1 MPRLLHRVV
10 RNTLVMRV
18 EKASFGSLK
27 GVRINL
33 KGYPSLVF
41 VTLNHHAF
49 ATHALERSRRVLPLK
64 MESAMIIE
72 DEEVLK
78 EKRRSSDAERE
89 KTTGGSTSLS
99 PRRREHHHHHQGLS
113 SSFEDEIMKKA
124 GGGGGGSSSSQ
135 VQQPQ
140 RPKSRGPPPGGKTKE
155 ARESSSATD
164 LARLEDTTRVDRLIR
179 EREQMRRN
187 RSFSILDDDMKS
199 EVSGAR
205 EDLDQKSTSEG
216 ENQPS
221 VVGVDVQDKIAQAA
235 QASTGRLIIA
245 ANRLPVSVKKG
256 EDGKW
261 GLTISSGGLVSA
273 LLGVGKSYGMLWVGW
288 PGVFIDEGP
297 DRDALTETLLEKRCL
312 PIWLTRNQVELYY
325 NGYCNNILWPL
336 FNYVPLTFEP
346 KLSSTKDM
354 ASQWLAYISAN
365 QLFEEAIMSVFVP
378 GDIVWCHDYH
388 LMLLPQM
395 LRKNDDKMKIGWFLH
410 TPFPSSEIYRT
421 LPMREELLIS
431 VLKADLVGFH
441 TYDYAR
447 HFVSSCSRILAFE
460 GRPDGVEDGGNFTRV
475 AAFPIGIDPTR
486 FHDALAKKVVQD
498 HILELK
504 ARFKGRKVML
514 GVDRLD
520 MIKGIPQK
528 LLGYEKF
535 LNEHPEWRDQVV
547 LVQIA
552 VPTRSDVPEYQKL
565 TSQVHEIVGRINGRF
580 GTLGSVPIQHLDC
593 SLSFAELTAL
603 YAVTDCCLVTSLRD
617 GMNLVSY
624 EYVSCQS
631 QNAGVLILSEFAG
644 AAQSLGAGSILVNPW
659 NVTEVAQAI
668 DDALTMPET
677 ERRER
682 HKFNFSHVEVHTSQA
697 WADTFIAELN
707 DTHVEA
713 ELRRLRIPPRLRAS
727 DLIGPFTESRQRLVI
742 LGFNATLTKKDS
754 RSQADRIKS
763 RNVNKIIKPKTG
775 DVSPL
780 HSVSQECIARLCDDP
795 NTTVCI
801 FSGSERHKL
810 AKKFAVLPKV
820 WIVAENGC
828 FIRPPL
834 ITNDDE
840 NEDNNGDDDDK
851 KDEDHREEKKDVF
864 KVPKL
869 PPKWHTLVEM
879 SQLDWLESV
888 EVVFE
893 YFCERTPRSYV
904 EIRETSLLWSYKY
917 SDPDFGRQQA
927 RDLLQHLRTGPISN
941 ANVDIIQGMKSV
953 EARPVGLSKGVA
965 VDKIVQMIA
974 KDGKG
979 GQKEIDFAFCA
990 GHFLGR
996 DEDIFTYLDSH
1007 TGDHG
1012 VSTEST
1018 PNAKSP
1024 KGQVDTNNGYS
1035 PTKVSSELTKSL
1047 EKVHINGGDDFRD
1060 AGRETPP
1067 TYETVDSE
1075 NNPLVVT
1082 PMKLLERSSQRRQ
1095 SSFRGTAV
1103 SSAEKNGELETHG
1116 LQPNESFAESLGS
1129 VIDTKKRKA
1138 DVRFGS
1144 VFTCTVGRKHSPAH
1158 YFVDDSDQI
1167 AELLVGLVNIMNDG
1181 KGLVEL
1187 LQFNDASDEVSQEAP
1202 ERSLSRARSVD
1213 EFQQF
1218 ASQKQESKQ
1227 KMRRSS
1233 IDYGSPNKMNIGL
1246 GREGSTS
1253 LSSLQE
1259 AEYQPR
1265 NGMEGI

>member
-1 MPRLLHRVV
+1 
-10 RNTLVMRV
+10 
-18 EKASFGSLK
+18 
-27 GVRINL
+27 
-33 KGYPSLVF
+33 
-41 VTLNHHAF
+41 
-49 ATHALERSRRVLPLK
+49 

-72 DEEVLK
+72 DDQEIVK
-78 EKRRSSDAERE
+78 ETKRQSMDME
-89 KTTGGSTSLS
+89 KSF
-99 PRRREHHHHHQGLS
+99 RLS
-113 SSFEDEIMKKA
+113 SEQPFVSGQGANTNTNNSANKQTNRKLQTIY
-124 GGGGGGSSSSQ
+124 GRSSSSLLEQ
-135 VQQPQ
+135 KSQSGSVNGGQNKQQSNE
-140 RPKSRGPPPGGKTKE
+140 K
-155 ARESSSATD
+155 AD
-164 LARLEDTTRVDRLIR
+164 IARLEDTTRVDRLIR
-179 EREQMRRN
+179 EREQLRRTRSYSRFDQDAEQDQGDN
-187 RSFSILDDDMKS
+187 RSDLGSVAEGAHTDGGSSSHDERSYKTKTT
-199 EVSGAR
+199 EVGNESSLREKQSG
-205 EDLDQKSTSEG
+205 K
-216 ENQPS
+216 
-221 VVGVDVQDKIAQAA
+221 
-235 QASTGRLIIA
+235 LIIA

-256 EDGKW
+256 DDGKW
-261 GLTISSGGLVSA
+261 GLTVSSGGLVSA

-288 PGVFIDEGP
+288 PGIFIDEGP
-297 DRDALTETLLEKRCL
+297 DRDALTAMLLEKSCL
-312 PIWLTRNQVELYY
+312 PIWLTRSQVELYY

-336 FNYVPLTFEP
+336 FNYVPLVFEP

-365 QLFEEAIMSVFVP
+365 QLFEVAIMAVFEP

-410 TPFPSSEIYRT
+410 TPFPSSEMYRM
-421 LPMREELLIS
+421 LPMREELLIA

-486 FHDALAKKVVQD
+486 FHDALGTKVVQD
-498 HILELK
+498 HIVELK

-535 LNEHPEWRDQVV
+535 LSEHPEWRDKVV

-603 YAVTDCCLVTSLRD
+603 YAVTDVCLVTSLRD

-624 EYVSCQS
+624 EFVSCQS

-659 NVTEVAQAI
+659 NVTEVAEAI
-668 DDALTMPET
+668 DDALTMPDV

-713 ELRRLRIPPRLRAS
+713 ELRRLKIPPKLRVS
-727 DLIGPFTESRQRLVI
+727 DLIGPFNESRQRLII

-763 RNVNKIIKPKTG
+763 RNVNKIIKPKSG

-780 HSVSQECIARLCDDP
+780 HNVSQECIARLCDDP
-795 NTTVCI
+795 KTTVCI

-834 ITNDDE
+834 VTNDKKGDDDSDDE
-840 NEDNNGDDDDK
+840 NN
-851 KDEDHREEKKDVF
+851 EEKKDV
-864 KVPKL
+864 VNIPKP

-879 SQLDWLESV
+879 SQIDWLESV
-888 EVVFE
+888 QVVFE

-904 EIRETSLLWSYKY
+904 EIRETSLVWSYKY

-927 RDLLQHLRTGPISN
+927 RDLLQHLWTGPISN

-953 EARPVGLSKGVA
+953 EARPTGLSKGVA
-965 VDKIVQMIA
+965 VDRIVQMIA
-974 KDGKG
+974 RDGKG
-979 GQKEIDFAFCA
+979 GQKEIDFAMCC

-1007 TGDHG
+1007 TGDPLNDTSRG
-1012 VSTEST
+1012 G
-1018 PNAKSP
+1018 SP
-1024 KGQVDTNNGYS
+1024 TNNNNASVS
-1035 PTKVSSELTKSL
+1035 PTATFVSGISESL
-1047 EKVHINGGDDFRD
+1047 KHLNVTNGNGLDNSLMRP
-1060 AGRETPP
+1060 ETPP
-1067 TYETVDSE
+1067 SYETVDNDNE
-1075 NNPLVVT
+1075 PLVVT
-1082 PMKLLERSSQRRQ
+1082 PLKLSEKVIPRRQ
-1095 SSFRGTAV
+1095 SSFRNQPPAPKIPPQILQHEGSV
-1103 SSAEKNGELETHG
+1103 S
-1116 LQPNESFAESLGS
+1116 ESDLGS
-1129 VIDTKKRKA
+1129 VVEMKKKK
-1138 DVRFGS
+1138 VNVHFGS
-1144 VFTCTVGRKHSPAH
+1144 VFTCTVGRKRSPAQ
-1158 YFVDDSDQI
+1158 YYVDDSDQI
-1167 AELLVGLVNIMNDG
+1167 AELLVGLVNNMNDG

-1187 LQFNDASDEVSQEAP
+1187 LQFNDGNDDILGEAH
-1202 ERSLSRARSVD
+1202 ERSLSRARSDNELHQFVD
-1213 EFQQF
+1213 QQNTP
-1218 ASQKQESKQ
+1218 SKI
-1227 KMRRSS
+1227 KSKSRRGS
-1233 IDYGSPNKMNIGL
+1233 IDLERFVNNKPGSMINLGYGGD
-1246 GREGSTS
+1246 
-1253 LSSLQE
+1253 LSSLNE
-1259 AEYQPR
+1259 AEYEPR
-1265 NGMEGI
+1265 NGLETEK

>member
-1 MPRLLHRVV
+1 
-10 RNTLVMRV
+10 
-18 EKASFGSLK
+18 
-27 GVRINL
+27 
-33 KGYPSLVF
+33 
-41 VTLNHHAF
+41 
-49 ATHALERSRRVLPLK
+49 

-99 PRRREHHHHHQGLS
+99 PRRREHQPHHHHHHQGLS

-124 GGGGGGSSSSQ
+124 GGGGGLSSSSQ

-486 FHDALAKKVVQD
+486 FHDALATKVVQD

-840 NEDNNGDDDDK
+840 NEDNNGDDDDQD
-851 KDEDHREEKKDVF
+851 DEDHREEKKDVF

-888 EVVFE
+888 QVVFE

-904 EIRETSLLWSYKY
+904 EIRETSLVWSYKY

-927 RDLLQHLRTGPISN
+927 RDLLQHLWTGPISN

-974 KDGKG
+974 RDGKG

-1007 TGDHG
+1007 TGDHD
-1012 VSTEST
+1012 VSAESSRGG
-1018 PNAKSP
+1018 SP
-1024 KGQVDTNNGYS
+1024 VDKQGNTKNGYS
-1035 PTKVSSELTKSL
+1035 PTELSSGLADSFKQ
-1047 EKVHINGGDDFRD
+1047 VNINGNGDFRD
-1060 AGRETPP
+1060 DASGRETPP

-1082 PMKLLERSSQRRQ
+1082 PMKLPERSAPRRQ
-1095 SSFRGTAV
+1095 SSFRGV
-1103 SSAEKNGELETHG
+1103 SGVQGSSAEKTGELGGQGPSYLH
-1116 LQPNESFAESLGS
+1116 PNESFAESLGS
-1129 VIDTKKRKA
+1129 VVETKKKKA
-1138 DVRFGS
+1138 DVHFGS
-1144 VFTCTVGRKHSPAH
+1144 VFTCTVGRKRSPAH

-1167 AELLVGLVNIMNDG
+1167 AALLIGLVNNMNDG
-1181 KGLVEL
+1181 KGLIEL
-1187 LQFNDASDEVSQEAP
+1187 LQFNDVGDEVSQEPP

-1213 EFQQF
+1213 EFHQF
-1218 ASQKQESKQ
+1218 ASQKQQESKPRT
-1227 KMRRSS
+1227 RRSS
-1233 IDYGSPNKMNIGL
+1233 IDFERFANSPNKAGSMVNLPL

-1265 NGMEGI
+1265 NGLEGGFTKS

>member
-1 MPRLLHRVV
+1 
-10 RNTLVMRV
+10 
-18 EKASFGSLK
+18 
-27 GVRINL
+27 
-33 KGYPSLVF
+33 
-41 VTLNHHAF
+41 
-49 ATHALERSRRVLPLK
+49 
-64 MESAMIIE
+64 MIIE
-72 DEEVLK
+72 DEESLK
-78 EKRRSSDAERE
+78 EKRRSTDAGRGAGM
-89 KTTGGSTSLS
+89 TS
-99 PRRREHHHHHQGLS
+99 PRRSSGGGEHYNNS
-113 SSFEDEIMKKA
+113 SSL
-124 GGGGGGSSSSQ
+124 GGGGLLGHLNKSQEEMQMKGTGGSSSQ
-135 VQQPQ
+135 LH
-140 RPKSRGPPPGGKTKE
+140 RPKSRGPSGKVKE
-155 ARESSSATD
+155 NASSATD

-179 EREQMRRN
+179 EREQLRRN
-187 RSFSILDDDMKS
+187 RSSSVLDEDMKS
-199 EVSGAR
+199 EVSAR
-205 EDLDQKSTSEG
+205 EDYDQKSVSELGQG
-216 ENQPS
+216 EKQPS
-221 VVGVDVQDKIAQAA
+221 VIGAEGQDNVAQAVA
-235 QASTGRLIIA
+235 TQASNARLIIA

-261 GLTISSGGLVSA
+261 GLTVSSGGLVSA
-273 LLGVGKSYGMLWVGW
+273 LLGVGKNYGMLWVGW

-410 TPFPSSEIYRT
+410 TPFPSSEMYRT

-486 FHDALAKKVVQD
+486 FHDALATKVVQD

-535 LNEHPEWRDQVV
+535 LNEHPEWRDRVV

-603 YAVTDCCLVTSLRD
+603 YAVTDICLVTSLRD

-668 DDALTMPET
+668 DDALTMPEA

-834 ITNDDE
+834 ITNEDE
-840 NEDNNGDDDDK
+840 NEVNDGDDDD
-851 KDEDHREEKKDVF
+851 DEDEEHKEEKKDVF

-888 EVVFE
+888 QVVFE

-904 EIRETSLLWSYKY
+904 EIRETSLVWSYKY

-927 RDLLQHLRTGPISN
+927 RDLLQHLWTGPISN

-974 KDGKG
+974 RDGKG

-1012 VSTEST
+1012 VSVESSRGG
-1018 PNAKSP
+1018 SP
-1024 KGQVDTNNGYS
+1024 VDKESGNTKNGYS
-1035 PTKVSSELTKSL
+1035 PTDLSSGLVDTFKQ
-1047 EKVHINGGDDFRD
+1047 VNINGDGGLGDD
-1060 AGRETPP
+1060 ASGRETPP

-1082 PMKLLERSSQRRQ
+1082 PMKLPERSAPRRQ
-1095 SSFRGTAV
+1095 TSFRGLHG
-1103 SSAEKNGELETHG
+1103 SSAEKTSELGGHG
-1116 LQPNESFAESLGS
+1116 PSHLHPNESYAESLGS
-1129 VIDTKKRKA
+1129 VVETKKKKA
-1138 DVRFGS
+1138 DVHFGS
-1144 VFTCTVGRKHSPAH
+1144 VFTCTVGRKRSPAH

-1167 AELLVGLVNIMNDG
+1167 AELLVGLVNSMNDG

-1187 LQFNDASDEVSQEAP
+1187 LQFNDVSDEVSQEPP

-1213 EFQQF
+1213 EFHQF
-1218 ASQKQESKQ
+1218 ASQKQQESKA

-1233 IDYGSPNKMNIGL
+1233 IDYERFTNSPNKAGSMVNLAL
-1246 GREGSTS
+1246 GREGSAS

-1265 NGMEGI
+1265 NGLEGELTKN